1 MLSFADQ
8 RDCSGQAAVGDPA
21 QCFFVRGTRL
31 SARTVFLQVQCQP
44 LSLHSVSSLGW
55 PVFLWAQHP
64 PLSLH
69 GVFVRSTGLLVRG
82 VAARLQQLLPDLAHG
97 MSLL

>member
-1 MLSFADQ
+1 MLSFAD
-8 RDCSGQAAVGDPA
+8 RGTA
-21 QCFFVRGTRL
+21 QGRLRWETLHSFFVHGTRL

-55 PVFLWAQHP
+55 SVFLWAQHP

-69 GVFVRSTGLLVRG
+69 CVFVRSTGLLVRG